1 MKKEKIRKK
10 EEENQPLGIPPLTS
24 PKKVGPVISNQKT
37 SSQFLSVISHHT
49 YHPKTGVWLTH

>member
-10 EEENQPLGIPPLTS
+10 KEENQPLGIPPLTS

-37 SSQFLSVISHHT
+37 SS
-49 YHPKTGVWLTH
+49 